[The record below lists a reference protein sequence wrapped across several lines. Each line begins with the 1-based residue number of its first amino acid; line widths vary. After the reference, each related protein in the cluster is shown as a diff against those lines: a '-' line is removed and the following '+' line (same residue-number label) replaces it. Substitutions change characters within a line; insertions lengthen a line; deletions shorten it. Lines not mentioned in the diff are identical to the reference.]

1 MPVVEGKEI
10 ATNRQREQEKR
21 EQEKR
26 EQEKRTGK
34 KRTEKKR
41 TGKSTPIGNNR
52 TQG

>member
-10 ATNRQREQEKR
+10 ATNRQR